1 MRSWISALVV
11 GLSLGCSSGGAMNDG
26 GAGSGGA
33 VGGGGQAGG
42 VAGQAGG
49 AAGQAGGAAGQAG
62 GAAGQAGGTAGQASG
77 VSGNG
82 GPAGAGGRGGS
93 AGGGAGASGGVSGS
107 AGGSAGGNGGR
118 GGTSGSGGAT
128 DGGVSGCAMLAG
140 LSFDSLDE
148 RECGLAPPDAGA
160 SRCRWRITF
169 TDATMFSWRHS
180 DYIESGSYSCSTNT
194 ITAQTQTRGTV
205 TAILDPAVWRFTWD
219 SVVYACTACPP

>member
-62 GAAGQAGGTAGQASG
+62 GTAGQASG

-93 AGGGAGASGGVSGS
+93 AGGGAGASGVSGS

-219 SVVYACTACPP
+219 SVVYACTACLP